1 MGGLY
6 RCSRPRIGSSCGG
19 MGREPKGPL
28 GFMRIHA
35 HTSKRDAHMGYS
47 HAALIPMNCRKVG
60 AKPRPAL
67 WGAQK
72 RRGRLPT
79 PCAIAAIASSNGCL
93 N

>member
-1 MGGLY
+1 
-6 RCSRPRIGSSCGG
+6 

-67 WGAQK
+67 WPKSAEVVFQPLAPS
-72 RRGRLPT
+72 RQSRVQT
-79 PCAIAAIASSNGCL
+79 AV
-93 N
+93 